1 MGVFE
6 KPKDTEDK
14 QAWCD
19 YGAELETAF
28 VEKLHQ
34 KVNGV
39 VIGMNPDKKQDKYVF
54 DLVCKFQ
61 CDLKTCETPFR
72 TSYRYGF
79 DPQYAITINKKDID
93 RYTKL
98 YPNIILVLD
107 IRYPNYTA
115 IKTVSVQTLTRYV
128 KEGKAKPHEYLKRV
142 NDTKG
147 NAKSC
152 YIFDSRWFD
161 DLILKEA

>member
-1 MGVFE
+1 MGEFE

-19 YGAELETAF
+19 YGAELEIAF
-28 VEKLHQ
+28 VERLRQ
-34 KVNGV
+34 KGNGV
-39 VIGMNPDKKQDKYVF
+39 AIGMNPDKKHDKYTF
-54 DLVCKFQ
+54 DLIGKFQ

-72 TSYRYGF
+72 TCYRYGF
-79 DPQYAITINKKDID
+79 DPKYAITIDKKDID

-115 IKTVSVQTLTRYV
+115 IKTVSIQTLARYV
-128 KEGKAKPHEYLKRV
+128 KEEKAKPHEYKKRV

-161 DLILKEA
+161 DLILKEV